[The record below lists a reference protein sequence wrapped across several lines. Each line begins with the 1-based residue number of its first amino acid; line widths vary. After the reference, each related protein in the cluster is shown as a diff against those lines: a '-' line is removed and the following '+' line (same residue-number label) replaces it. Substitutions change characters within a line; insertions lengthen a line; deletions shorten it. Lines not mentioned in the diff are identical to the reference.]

1 MLVFL
6 MRFKVSCIIYYFL
19 HLGCSL
25 FGLFVPHFAFL
36 ACNLSAYKIS
46 FIKNSLRNFRDY
58 MLFPLLTSAAGIHS
72 LRICFYQLKEFIL
85 ACTAVTINE
94 DIVCLLS
101 FFVSY
106 IIRILPA
113 LFSEDM
119 FNVCRF
125 YFHEN
130 HRSSV

>member
-58 MLFPLLTSAAGIHS
+58 ISDFSPSKKKKKITHIAFSFIDICCRHSFIENLF
-72 LRICFYQLKEFIL
+72 
-85 ACTAVTINE
+85 
-94 DIVCLLS
+94 LS
-101 FFVSY
+101 T
-106 IIRILPA
+106 
-113 LFSEDM
+113 
-119 FNVCRF
+119 
-125 YFHEN
+125 
-130 HRSSV
+130 